1 MPHDGQLDGQD
12 MKPTTPLLPDLL
24 ALTQSALAPLDQLL
38 EIATSRV
45 RETVSDGGRVSG
57 ALVEQ
62 HQYAAH
68 GLAWLA
74 TYVYSLRQMHR
85 WAEALSGEGKFG
97 EMEQLIHQI
106 AFGEYLWQIYGGIQM
121 NQGEVLRLQD
131 LGLSQDDQRAMM
143 APAVMTLTQSGNTQ
157 AARVR
162 LVELMEQQAGST
174 MFGASGLDD
183 ELEMIRD
190 QFRRYAQEKVEPFAH
205 DWHLKD
211 ELIPIEVIE
220 ELAEMGV
227 FGLTIPEEFGG
238 FGLSKASMC
247 VVSEELSRGY
257 IGVGSLGT
265 RSEIAA
271 ELILAGGTDAQKVNW
286 LPKIA
291 SAEILPTAVFTEPN
305 TGSDLGSLRTRAV
318 KDDNGDYK
326 ITGNKTW
333 ITHAARTHVMTLLA
347 RTDPETTDHRGL
359 SMFLAEK
366 TPGTEDNP
374 FPTDGMTGGEIEVL
388 GYRGMKEYEL
398 GFDGFHVKGENL
410 LGGEEGKGFKQLME
424 TFESA
429 RIQTAARAIGVA
441 QSALD
446 IAMQYAQ
453 DRKQFGKALIN
464 FPRVSSKLAMMAV
477 EVMVARQLTYFS
489 AWEKDNGHRCD
500 LEAGMAK
507 LLGARVAWVAADNGL
522 QIHGGNG
529 FALEYKI
536 SRVLCD
542 ARILNIFEGAA
553 EIQAQVIARRL
564 LA

>member
-1 MPHDGQLDGQD
+1 MAHDGQDLSNVAPVLLDN
-12 MKPTTPLLPDLL
+12 LLT
-24 ALTQSALAPLDQLL
+24 LTEAAVAPVDA
-38 EIATSRV
+38 I
-45 RETVSDGGRVSG
+45 VSMARDRLRTKLSVDGRVSST
-57 ALVEQ
+57 LVEQ
-62 HQYAAH
+62 NQTAAH

-74 TYVYSLRQMHR
+74 TYAEALRQMQK
-85 WAEALSGEGKFG
+85 WAKELSTESKFG
-97 EMEQLIHQI
+97 EVEALIHQI
-106 AFGEYLWQIYGGIQM
+106 AFGEYLLQICGGIQM

-131 LGLSQDDQRAMM
+131 MGLGQDDMRAMM
-143 APAVMTLTQSGNTQ
+143 QPEVQILTQSGNTQ

-162 LVELMEQQAGST
+162 LVALMQERSAEIIV
-174 MFGASGLDD
+174 GASGLDD
-183 ELEMIRD
+183 ELEMIRE
-190 QFRRYAQEKVEPFAH
+190 QFRRYAMEKVEPFAH
-205 DWHLKD
+205 DWHLND
-211 ELIPIEVIE
+211 DLIPMEIVED
-220 ELAEMGV
+220 LADMGV
-227 FGLTIPEEFGG
+227 FGLTIPEEYGG

-271 ELILAGGTDAQKVNW
+271 ELIIAGGTEAQKQKW
-286 LPKIA
+286 LPQLA
-291 SAEILPTAVFTEPN
+291 SAETLPTAVFTEPN

-318 KDDNGDYK
+318 KNENGDYT

-333 ITHAARTHVMTLLA
+333 ITHATRTQVMTLLA
-347 RTDPETTDHRGL
+347 RTDPATTDYKGL

-366 TPGTEDNP
+366 TPGADENP
-374 FPTDGMTGGEIEVL
+374 FPTEGMTGGEIEVL

-398 GFDGFHVKGENL
+398 AFDGFEVKSENL
-410 LGGEEGKGFKQLME
+410 LGGIEGKGFKQLME

-429 RIQTAARAIGVA
+429 RIQTAARAVGVA

-446 IAMQYAQ
+446 LSMQYAQ
-453 DRKQFGKALIN
+453 DRKQFGKALIQ
-464 FPRVSSKLAMMAV
+464 FPRVANKLAMMAV
-477 EVMVARQLTYFS
+477 EIMVARQLTYFS
-489 AWEKDNGHRCD
+489 AFEKDEGRRCD
-500 LEAGMAK
+500 VEAGMAK
-507 LLGARVAWVAADNGL
+507 LLGARVAWAAADNGL

-564 LA
+564 LG

>member
-1 MPHDGQLDGQD
+1 MAHDGQDLGDTR
-12 MKPTTPLLPDLL
+12 PVLLNDLL
-24 ALTQSALAPLDQLL
+24 ALTGAAIAPVEGILKTARSNLRAQL
-38 EIATSRV
+38 
-45 RETVSDGGRVSG
+45 TVDGRISG

-62 HQYAAH
+62 HQTAAH

-74 TYVYSLRQMHR
+74 TYVESLRQMQN
-85 WAEALSGEGKFG
+85 WAEALNAQSKFG
-97 EMEQLIHQI
+97 EVEALIHQI

-121 NQGEVLRLQD
+121 NQGEILRLQD
-131 LGLSQDDQRAMM
+131 MGLTQDDMRGMM
-143 APAVMTLTQSGNTQ
+143 EPAVMTLTQSGNTQ
-157 AARVR
+157 AARLR
-162 LVELMEQQAGST
+162 LVDLMQERSAEIT
-174 MFGASGLDD
+174 VGASGLDE
-183 ELEMIRD
+183 ELEMIRE
-190 QFRRYAQEKVEPFAH
+190 QFRRYAVEKVEPFAH

-211 ELIPIEVIE
+211 ELIPMEVIE

-227 FGLTIPEEFGG
+227 FGLTIPEEYGG

-271 ELILAGGTDAQKVNW
+271 ELIIAGGTEEQKQKW
-286 LPKIA
+286 LPQLA
-291 SAEILPTAVFTEPN
+291 SAETLPTAVFTEPN

-326 ITGNKTW
+326 VTGNKTW
-333 ITHAARTHVMTLLA
+333 ITHATRTQVMTLLA
-347 RTDPETTDHRGL
+347 RTDPDTTDYKGL

-366 TPGTEDNP
+366 TPGTDEHP

-398 GFDGFHVKGENL
+398 GFDNFHVKGENL

-446 IAMQYAQ
+446 ISMQYAI
-453 DRKQFGKALIN
+453 DRKQFGKSLIA
-464 FPRVSSKLAMMAV
+464 FPRVANKLAMMAV
-477 EVMVARQLTYFS
+477 EIMVARQLTYFS
-489 AWEKDNGHRCD
+489 AFEKDEGRRCD
-500 LEAGMAK
+500 VEAGMAK
-507 LLGARVAWVAADNGL
+507 LLGARVAWAAADNGL

-564 LA
+564 LG